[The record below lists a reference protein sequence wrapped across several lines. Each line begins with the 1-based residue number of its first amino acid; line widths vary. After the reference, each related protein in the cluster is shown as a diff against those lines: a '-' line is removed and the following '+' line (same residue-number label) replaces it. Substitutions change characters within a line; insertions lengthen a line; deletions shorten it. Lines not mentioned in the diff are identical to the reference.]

1 MNRTAGASTG
11 WAAFAIRRTL
21 VPVVVNRA
29 SVHLH
34 VVPEFSPGLEG
45 VVAAQTA
52 ISEVDGANG
61 RLIYRGGY
69 LIEDLAP
76 VVEFEEVAYLLWYGE
91 LPNKTQLDA
100 LCKQMAAA
108 RRLNKPAYGALM
120 ATDPATDPMDVL
132 RTVVS
137 AQGSTETLAK
147 PTLEEAIALTAV
159 FPTIVAASYRRR
171 QGQEVVDPRN
181 DLSHSANLLWMMEGS
196 EPDAQ
201 RVHSVD
207 SYLVMLADHGLN
219 ASTFAARVVASTG
232 SDLTSSVVGAIGALK
247 GAAHGGATFAAR
259 TMLDK
264 IGSADNAEKWL
275 REAHARHER
284 FAGFGHRV
292 YRTYDPRAK
301 ILREMARTAAPDLY
315 RTAARTEEL
324 ALQIL
329 HEAHPERP
337 NATNVDFWASVVL
350 TGAGIPKEMFTCL
363 FATSRVAGWTA
374 HVLEALSD
382 LRIIRPASEWTG
394 PEAGKKPLAIAK
406 R

>member
-1 MNRTAGASTG
+1 
-11 WAAFAIRRTL
+11 
-21 VPVVVNRA
+21 
-29 SVHLH
+29 
-34 VVPEFSPGLEG
+34 VPEFSPGLEG

-76 VVEFEEVAYLLWYGE
+76 VAGFEEVAYLLWHGE
-91 LPNKTQLDA
+91 LPDRTELDE
-100 LCKQMAAA
+100 LRRQMAAA
-108 RRLNKPAYGALM
+108 RGLNKAASGVLA

-137 AQGSTETLAK
+137 AQGATKAMTK
-147 PTLEEAIALTAV
+147 PTVEEAVALTSV
-159 FPTIVAASYRRR
+159 FPTIVAATYRRR
-171 QGQEVVDPRN
+171 QGKEVIAPRG
-181 DLSHSANLLWMMEGS
+181 DLSHAANLLWMMEG
-196 EPDAQ
+196 EEAAAE
-201 RVHSVD
+201 RVRWLD
-207 SYLVMLADHGLN
+207 SYLVLLADHGLN
-219 ASTFAARVVASTG
+219 ASTFAARVIASTG
-232 SDLTSSVVGAIGALK
+232 SDLTSCVVGAIGALK
-247 GAAHGGATFAAR
+247 GPAHGGATFAAR

-264 IGSADNAEKWL
+264 VGSAENADKWMH
-275 REAHARHER
+275 EAHARHER

-292 YRTYDPRAK
+292 YRTYDPRAR
-301 ILREMARTAAPDLY
+301 ILREMAKIVDPELH

-324 ALQIL
+324 ALEIL

-363 FATSRVAGWTA
+363 FATSRVSGWTA
-374 HVLEALSD
+374 HVLESLAD
-382 LRIIRPASEWTG
+382 LRIIRPASVWTG
-394 PEAGKKPLAIAK
+394 PAAGKKPAALAK

>member
-1 MNRTAGASTG
+1 MTD
-11 WAAFAIRRTL
+11 
-21 VPVVVNRA
+21 
-29 SVHLH
+29 
-34 VVPEFSPGLEG
+34 FSPGLEG

-52 ISEVDGANG
+52 VSEVDGANG

-76 VVEFEEVAYLLWYGE
+76 SVTYEEVAHLLWRGE
-91 LPNKTQLDA
+91 LPSKPELEVQR
-100 LCKQMAAA
+100 KQMAAA
-108 RRLNKPAYGALM
+108 RALNNAGRGALT
-120 ATDPATDPMDVL
+120 ALDPQTEPMDVL

-137 AQGSTETLAK
+137 AQGAAKNPTK
-147 PTLEEAIALTAV
+147 PTLDEAIALTAV

-171 QGQEVVDPRN
+171 QGHEVVAPRD
-181 DLSHSANLLWMMEGS
+181 DLSHAANLLWMMEGK
-196 EPDAQ
+196 EPDTE
-201 RVHSVD
+201 RVRWVD
-207 SYLVMLADHGLN
+207 SYLVLLADHGLN
-219 ASTFAARVVASTG
+219 ASTFAARVIASTG

-247 GAAHGGATFAAR
+247 GAAHGGATLAAR
-259 TMLDK
+259 SMLDK
-264 IGSADNAEKWL
+264 IGSAEKAESWL
-275 REAHARHER
+275 RDAHGRHER

-301 ILREMARTAAPDLY
+301 ILRETASRAVPELH

-350 TGAGIPKEMFTCL
+350 TGAGIPKEMFTCI
-363 FATSRVAGWTA
+363 FATSRVVGWTA
-374 HVLEALSD
+374 HVLESLAD
-382 LRIIRPASEWTG
+382 LRIIRPASVWTG
-394 PEAGKKPLAIAK
+394 PEPGKKPVPIAS

>member
-1 MNRTAGASTG
+1 M
-11 WAAFAIRRTL
+11 
-21 VPVVVNRA
+21 
-29 SVHLH
+29 
-34 VVPEFSPGLEG
+34 PEFSPGLEG
-45 VVAAQTA
+45 VVAAETA

-76 VVEFEEVAYLLWYGE
+76 VVGYEEVAYLLWHGE
-91 LPNKTQLDA
+91 LPDKEQLDA
-100 LCKQMAAA
+100 LRHQMASG
-108 RRLNKPAYGALM
+108 RRLNAGARGALM
-120 ATDPATDPMDVL
+120 ALDAATDPMDTL

-137 AQGSTETLAK
+137 AQGASPTLTK
-147 PTLEEAIALTAV
+147 PTLDEAIGLTAV
-159 FPTIVAASYRRR
+159 FPTIVAAAYRRR
-171 QGQEVVDPRN
+171 QGKEIVDPR
-181 DLSHSANLLWMMEGS
+181 DELSHAANLIWMMEGK
-196 EPDAQ
+196 EPAAD
-201 RVHSVD
+201 RVHWLE
-207 SYLVMLADHGLN
+207 SYLVLLADHGLN

-232 SDLTSSVVGAIGALK
+232 SDLASCVVGAIGALK

-264 IGSADNAEKWL
+264 IGSAENAEKWL
-275 REAHARHER
+275 TAAHARHER

-292 YRTYDPRAK
+292 YRTYDPRAR
-301 ILREMARTAAPDLY
+301 ILQEMAKTAAPELH

-324 ALQIL
+324 VLQIL

-350 TGAGIPKEMFTCL
+350 TGAGIPKELFTCV

-382 LRIIRPASEWTG
+382 LRIIRPASRWIG
-394 PEAGKKPLAIAK
+394 PEPGRKPLQVAK

>member
-1 MNRTAGASTG
+1 VTD
-11 WAAFAIRRTL
+11 
-21 VPVVVNRA
+21 
-29 SVHLH
+29 
-34 VVPEFSPGLEG
+34 FSPGLEG

-76 VVEFEEVAYLLWYGE
+76 VVTYEEVAYLLWNGD
-91 LPNKTQLDA
+91 LPNQKQLDA
-100 LCKQMAAA
+100 LRKPMAAA
-108 RRLNKPAYGALM
+108 RSLNKAGRGALM
-120 ATDPATDPMDVL
+120 AMDPQTDPMDVL

-137 AQGSTETLAK
+137 AQGATNTPMK
-147 PTLEEAIALTAV
+147 PTLDEAIALTAV
-159 FPTIVAASYRRR
+159 FPTIVGAAYRRR
-171 QGQEVVDPRN
+171 QGKEVIEPR
-181 DLSHSANLLWMMEGS
+181 DELSHSANLLWMMEGK
-196 EPDAQ
+196 EADPRRVRWVDA
-201 RVHSVD
+201 
-207 SYLVMLADHGLN
+207 YLVLLADHGLN
-219 ASTFAARVVASTG
+219 ASTFAARVIASTA

-264 IGSADNAEKWL
+264 IGSAENAEKWM
-275 REAHARHER
+275 REANARHER

-301 ILREMARTAAPDLY
+301 ILRETARSASPELH

-350 TGAGIPKEMFTCL
+350 TGAGIPKEMFTCI
-363 FATSRVAGWTA
+363 FATSRVVGWTA
-374 HVLEALSD
+374 HVLESLAD

-394 PEAGKKPLAIAK
+394 PEPGLKPLPLSE
-406 R
+406 RG

>member
-1 MNRTAGASTG
+1 
-11 WAAFAIRRTL
+11 
-21 VPVVVNRA
+21 VNRA

-52 ISEVDGANG
+52 VSEVDGANG

-76 VVEFEEVAYLLWYGE
+76 IVTYEEVAYLLWRGD

-100 LCKQMAAA
+100 LRQQMATARPLNKAA
-108 RRLNKPAYGALM
+108 RGALM
-120 ATDPATDPMDVL
+120 AMDPATDPMDVL

-137 AQGSTETLAK
+137 AQGANKTLIK

-159 FPTIVAASYRRR
+159 FPTIVAAAYRRR
-171 QGQEVVDPRN
+171 QGQEILDPRD
-181 DLSHSANLLWMMEGS
+181 DLSHAANILWMMEGK
-196 EPDAQ
+196 EPDAK
-201 RVHSVD
+201 RVHWVD
-207 SYLVMLADHGLN
+207 SYLVLLADHGLN
-219 ASTFAARVVASTG
+219 ASTFTARVVASTG

-247 GAAHGGATFAAR
+247 GPAHGGATFAAR

-301 ILREMARTAAPDLY
+301 ILREMASTGAPELHLTAV
-315 RTAARTEEL
+315 RTEEL

-363 FATSRVAGWTA
+363 FATSRVVGWTA
-374 HVLEALSD
+374 HVLESLLD

-394 PEAGKKPLAIAK
+394 PEPGKKPVAIAN

>member
-1 MNRTAGASTG
+1 MS
-11 WAAFAIRRTL
+11 
-21 VPVVVNRA
+21 
-29 SVHLH
+29 
-34 VVPEFSPGLEG
+34 EFSPGLEG
-45 VVAAQTA
+45 VVAAETA

-76 VVEFEEVAYLLWYGE
+76 VVTYEEVAYLLWHGN
-91 LPNKTQLDA
+91 LPNETQLDE
-100 LCKQMAAA
+100 LHKQLAAG
-108 RRLNKPAYGALM
+108 RHLNKAAK
-120 ATDPATDPMDVL
+120 ATQLAMDPATEPMDVL

-137 AQGSTETLAK
+137 AQGAAKTLVK

-159 FPTIVAASYRRR
+159 FPTIVGATYRRR
-171 QGQEVVDPRN
+171 QGKDIVEPRD
-181 DLSHSANLLWMMEGS
+181 DLSHAANVLWMMEGK
-196 EPDAQ
+196 EPDSDA
-201 RVHSVD
+201 VHRVD
-207 SYLVMLADHGLN
+207 SYLVLLADHGLN

-232 SDLTSSVVGAIGALK
+232 SNLTSAVVGAIGALS
-247 GAAHGGATFAAR
+247 GPAHGRATYDAR

-264 IGSADNAEKWL
+264 IGSAENADKWL
-275 REAHARHER
+275 HEAHARHER
-284 FAGFGHRV
+284 FSGFGHRV

-301 ILREMARTAAPDLY
+301 ILREMAKAAAPELH

-350 TGAGIPKEMFTCL
+350 TGAGIPKEIFTCL

-374 HVLEALSD
+374 HVLESLSD
-382 LRIIRPASEWTG
+382 LRIIRPASVWTG
-394 PEAGKKPLAIAK
+394 PQPGTKPLQLAK